1 MGWCVMGWV
10 VVPQRGGGRA
20 DGDVR
25 LHGLLCIL
33 AWILAAMSP
42 CACTPGIPEPRESH
56 PEPRQGPGRSAGC
69 EARKADVPRVLP
81 EGGGGTGP
89 PSVPWVLLGGVQ
101 DLLGAPTSLGAAL
114 PGRMQRC
121 VSRGV
126 SPQNHGVCGW
136 WGHSRATGPSLSQ
149 ISVAAW
155 LPATFIVVR
164 VPWIGS

>member
-1 MGWCVMGWV
+1 MCDGM
-10 VVPQRGGGRA
+10 GGGTPKR
-20 DGDVR
+20 R
-25 LHGLLCIL
+25 KEGLMVLCGFM
-33 AWILAAMSP
+33 ACFAFWGGFWQQCHP
-42 CACTPGIPEPRESH
+42 VCAPRESLSPGNPTQSH
-56 PEPRQGPGRSAGC
+56 GRGRGGRQAVRPEKQMSHGSC
-69 EARKADVPRVLP
+69 QRV
-81 EGGGGTGP
+81 GGYRTP

-121 VSRGV
+121 VSGGV

-136 WGHSRATGPSLSQ
+136 WGHGRATGPSLSQ

-155 LPATFIVVR
+155 LPATFIVVP